1 MLNGHPVWTPDGLR
15 MVLQARGERAKQPG
29 LEVSL
34 TIPIRLCDELNLF
47 DRSPRRQLN
56 LNNRS
61 HLIAATVRDAVRD
74 VLREM
79 AEAKA

>member
-15 MVLQARGERAKQPG
+15 IVLQARGERAKQPG

-56 LNNRS
+56 LNYRS
-61 HLIAATVRDAVRD
+61 HLIAGAVRDAVRD
-74 VLREM
+74 VLREIGD
-79 AEAKA
+79 ER